1 MTVIAETCEP
11 LAPHPTLEKYYPGP
25 EDKRSF
31 VRSIFDESASGYDRV
46 ERMMALGTGPR
57 YRRQALARAGLAA
70 GMKCLDVA
78 AGTGLVAREA
88 INIVGDPGAVIG
100 LDPSPGMLAEA
111 ARSLPIRL
119 VLGRAEH
126 LPFPDESFDFL
137 SMGYALRHV
146 SDLAVTMREFLRVL
160 RPGGRLCLLEIT
172 RPQGAV
178 PLALMRCYMKGIV
191 PYLSR
196 LTAGGERQ
204 RVLWEYYWDTI
215 DACVPPAMVRDAMA
229 DAGFTDVNRHVAL
242 GVFSEYTGRKL

>member
-1 MTVIAETCEP
+1 MTDMPQTCEL
-11 LAPHPTLEKYYPGP
+11 LAPHPTLEKYYAGP
-25 EDKRSF
+25 EQKGPF
-31 VRSIFDESASGYDRV
+31 VRSIFDDSAGGYDRV
-46 ERMMALGTGPR
+46 ERMMALGTGPW
-57 YRRQALARAGLAA
+57 YRRQALMRAGLAV
-70 GMKCLDVA
+70 GMQCLDVA

-88 INIVGDPGAVIG
+88 VNIVGNAGAVIG

-111 ARSLPIRL
+111 ARSLSIRL

-126 LPFPDESFDFL
+126 LPFSGDSFDFL

-204 RVLWEYYWDTI
+204 RLLWEYYWDTI
-215 DACVPPAMVRDAMA
+215 DACVPPTQVRDAMA
-229 DAGFTDVNRHVAL
+229 GAGFTDVRRHLAL
-242 GVFSEYTGRKL
+242 GIFSEYTGRKL